1 MRYFV
6 LFTVLLLAA
15 CSQTPPPQ
23 SVMSAG
29 CQNINDAFYDSAYL
43 SGNVYFSPFKK
54 GESVTVSL
62 EPAAKD
68 RATQIWLIVSD
79 ASVSPSQD
87 LVTWRAESSEPLRYT
102 FPQDMS
108 QAEVYWS
115 ADAGVPEWA
124 IGCE

>member
-6 LFTVLLLAA
+6 LFTVLFLAA
-15 CSQTPPPQ
+15 CSQTPQ
-23 SVMSAG
+23 SIMSAG
-29 CQNINDAFYDSAYL
+29 CHNINDAFYDSAYL
-43 SGNVYFSPFKK
+43 SGNVYFSPFRA

-68 RATQIWLIVSD
+68 SATQIWLIVSD

-115 ADAGVPEWA
+115 ADAGVPEWTV
-124 IGCE
+124 GCE